1 MKLKRALFGLLV
13 IGLLPAS
20 FALADIPPTPRDL
33 PPGKN
38 YERLEVKV
46 DAAKDMSFLRI
57 PRSALNDAGLDFRD
71 KKSSKV
77 GTTSPS
83 TTRSI
88 VAALALSLGVAG
100 VFFTRRKRG
109 AMIAVAL
116 VSTTI
121 VGAMGMQA
129 WGNAA
134 PLPIPRNDA
143 EAAGIKNFRGNV
155 VIQIVEDGDV
165 ELTIGTKPLP
175 VYKRALPPGAP
186 NPSSELRT

>member
-1 MKLKRALFGLLV
+1 MKLTPAIFGLLV

-77 GTTSPS
+77 GATSPS
-83 TTRSI
+83 HRKYLRTVADSAQRRRSGRDQELPRQRRDPDRGRRRCRTDDRHQ
-88 VAALALSLGVAG
+88 AVAG
-100 VFFTRRKRG
+100 
-109 AMIAVAL
+109 I
-116 VSTTI
+116 
-121 VGAMGMQA
+121 QA
-129 WGNAA
+129 GSSAGCAESKLRAA
-134 PLPIPRNDA
+134 NVKTGESKA
-143 EAAGIKNFRGNV
+143 EHCLA
-155 VIQIVEDGDV
+155 E
-165 ELTIGTKPLP
+165 
-175 VYKRALPPGAP
+175 
-186 NPSSELRT
+186 PS